1 MHCHS
6 FPPIAVPESWI
17 LILGTM
23 PGKISLREQ
32 QYYAHPQNAF
42 WKITAEILGF
52 DAASS
57 YPQRVAS
64 LKTHGV
70 AVWDVLKS
78 CTREGSLDSDIDPSS
93 IVPNDFQSFFGRHPH
108 IRRVCFNGAKA
119 AALYTRYVQ
128 PLLPDT
134 VAVEHLRLPSTSPA
148 NARIPRAAKLQ
159 AWRVINRDV

>member
-1 MHCHS
+1 MYCHG
-6 FPPIAVPESWI
+6 FPPIAVPDSWI

-42 WKITAEILGF
+42 WKFAAEILGF
-52 DAASS
+52 DAASP
-57 YPQRVAS
+57 YFQRVAS

-78 CTREGSLDSDIDPSS
+78 CTRESSLDSDIDPSS
-93 IVPNDFQSFFGRHPH
+93 IVPNDFKNFYAAHPA

-128 PLLPDT
+128 PHLQDM

-148 NARIPRAAKLQ
+148 NVRIPRAEKRD
-159 AWRVINRDV
+159 AWRVINQP